1 MQKLLA
7 IVFALLCISG
17 SGIAQAQSVDASD
30 GAKAVSLNEWLV
42 RIHEASKRRA
52 YTGTFVVSTAQAM
65 SSARIWHV
73 CDGLQQVERVDALT
87 GPPRTTVRRNDDV
100 MTFLPD
106 SRTQIQEKRNA
117 LGMFPAL
124 LQTQGQSVGEHY
136 LLKPQGLQERVA
148 GWDAD
153 VFELQPKDDLRFGY
167 RVWVERKTGLVL
179 KLQTLDAAR
188 RPLEQV
194 AFSEL
199 NLNAPLRVDALLKEM
214 KVRAGYVTQKMT
226 SHDTTPE
233 KQGWRLRN
241 QVPGFQTV
249 SCQVK
254 SPAAG
259 SMAPWQ
265 WVLSDGLTSV
275 SVFIEKF
282 QPNLHVQEGQMS
294 TGATHTIFRREGEHW
309 LTVIGEVPVKTLV
322 RLAGELER
330 LP

>member
-1 MQKLLA
+1 MQRLLA
-7 IVFALLCISG
+7 IVFAFLLAFGWCG
-17 SGIAQAQSVDASD
+17 VQAQAADTADA
-30 GAKAVSLNEWLV
+30 AKPTALNDWLM

-52 YTGTFVVSTAQAM
+52 YTGTFVVSTSQAM

-100 MTFLPD
+100 VTFLPEN
-106 SRTQIQEKRNA
+106 RIQIQEKRTA
-117 LGMFPAL
+117 LGLFPAL
-124 LQTQGQSVGEHY
+124 LQTQGQTVAEHY

-148 GWDAD
+148 GWEAD

-188 RPLEQV
+188 QPLEQV

-199 NLNAPLRVDALLKEM
+199 TLNAPLRVDALLKEM
-214 KVRAGYVTQKMT
+214 KARAGYAIQKMAT
-226 SHDTTPE
+226 HDTTPE
-233 KQGWRLRN
+233 QQGWRLRHP
-241 QVPGFQTV
+241 VPGFQTV

-254 SPAAG
+254 AQSDGA
-259 SMAPWQ
+259 APWQ

-275 SVFIEKF
+275 SLFIEKF

-294 TGATHTIFRREGEHW
+294 TGATHTLLRRQGEHW
-309 LTVIGEVPVKTLV
+309 LTVIGEVPPKTLV